1 MYRDVMWLGGSGGL
15 PSNETTFAKMLQH
28 RGYRTGLIGQGSE
41 RRGEGVKG
49 KGSWVRGKG
58 SVVGGEGG
66 HWSEGE
72 RRGQESHVTDGRG
85 VRKGRVIS
93 EGQGVIGKKGER

>member
-1 MYRDVMWLGGSGGL
+1 MASPNNVYRDVMWLGGSGGL

-41 RRGEGVKG
+41 RRGEGSKG

-58 SVVGGEGG
+58 SGVGGEGVT
-66 HWSEGE
+66 
-72 RRGQESHVTDGRG
+72 GQR
-85 VRKGRVIS
+85 RKG
-93 EGQGVIGKKGER
+93 GVKSHMSQMEEVRWGGGS